1 MGARVIR
8 IGRAGALAAG
18 LLTAALFG
26 GTARLLDAAFFRAF
40 AVGAR
45 FFGVSLLAAAFLFGA
60 PLRAAVFPRAAVLR
74 FGLRATD
81 FFRAAT
87 LRGDGFRA
95 LLFFAMDPPP
105 DDAIRR

>member
-1 MGARVIR
+1 M
-8 IGRAGALAAG
+8 AAG
-18 LLTAALFG
+18 LLAAALFG
-26 GTARLLDAAFFRAF
+26 GTARVLDAAFLRTF

-60 PLRAAVFPRAAVLR
+60 PLRTAAFPRAAVLR

-87 LRGDGFRA
+87 LRGDGLCA
-95 LLFFAMDPPP
+95 LLFLAMDPPP